1 MNDVSIEAVK
11 NLTQRMDTM
20 ESAVGKTKEIARH
33 HPSIYY
39 GTGCPARLEEWLR
52 DFEELFETLEYLT
65 ERKVEQATFY
75 LSGRAN
81 VW

>member
-1 MNDVSIEAVK
+1 MNDASIEAVK

-20 ESAVGKTKEIARH
+20 ESASVKTKEIARH
-33 HPSIYY
+33 CPSKYD
-39 GTGCPARLEEWLR
+39 GTVVLAQLEEWLR
-52 DFEELFETLEYLT
+52 DFEELFETLECPKK
-65 ERKVEQATFY
+65 RKVEQATFY